1 MITAIAILSLI
12 DIACTYAG
20 VSVGAIQEGN
30 PIIAWGFERSIVGT
44 CLVAAVLIAVCL
56 MVLKRYMSRF
66 RWTRFVVAG
75 LVGVKAFVVLLHVN
89 WIVQFY

>member
-1 MITAIAILSLI
+1 MITVIYILSLI

-30 PIIAWGFERSIVGT
+30 PIIAWGFERSVIGT

-56 MVLKRYMSRF
+56 MVLKQYITRF
-66 RWTRFVVAG
+66 MWTRYVVAG
-75 LVGVKAFVVLLHVN
+75 LVGVKAFVVVLHCV
-89 WIVQFY
+89 WIFTL